1 MVHLVNISKA
11 YQGYDVIKNVSI
23 SLDRSRIYG
32 LVGQNGSGKSVLM
45 KIITGLVRPDS
56 GTVTVMGK
64 TIGKDVDFPPNT
76 GILIEGPGFI
86 SMFSARKNLRLLA
99 AYKNKIGNHQVDIAI
114 NLVGLNP
121 SSRKSVGK
129 YSMGMKQRLGI
140 AQAVMEDPDLLILDE
155 PFNGLDQVGSQ
166 AMRDL
171 MFDLKNQGKTIFL
184 SSHNTY
190 DIELLCD
197 DVFQIVDGVV
207 KN

>member
-1 MVHLVNISKA
+1 
-11 YQGYDVIKNVSI
+11 
-23 SLDRSRIYG
+23 
-32 LVGQNGSGKSVLM
+32 
-45 KIITGLVRPDS
+45 
-56 GTVTVMGK
+56 
-64 TIGKDVDFPPNT
+64 
-76 GILIEGPGFI
+76 
-86 SMFSARKNLRLLA
+86 
-99 AYKNKIGNHQVDIAI
+99 
-114 NLVGLNP
+114 
-121 SSRKSVGK
+121 
-129 YSMGMKQRLGI
+129 MGMKQRLGI